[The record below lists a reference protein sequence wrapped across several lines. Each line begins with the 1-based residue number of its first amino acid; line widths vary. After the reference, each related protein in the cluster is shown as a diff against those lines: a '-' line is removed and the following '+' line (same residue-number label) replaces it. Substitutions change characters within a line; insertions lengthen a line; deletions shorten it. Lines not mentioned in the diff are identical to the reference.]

1 MTEEKALAA
10 IMAARQ
16 AMIRRGIRPTRL
28 EVSADFPPT
37 RLGAMIYGLQVVSGE
52 ETAVLGRP
60 RHGIYECV
68 PWEREPVKIPN
79 I

>member
-1 MTEEKALAA
+1 MTEREAWAA
-10 IMAARQ
+10 IMDARQ
-16 AMIRRGIRPTRL
+16 AMSRRGIRPTRL

-37 RLGAMIYGLQVVSGE
+37 SLGAMIYGMEVVSGE
-52 ETAVLGRP
+52 QTAVLGRP
-60 RHGIYECV
+60 RHGKYECV